1 MSYQWRCRNKKSI
14 DLLINRREIR
24 IIKKETIIRVKNI
37 KKSLYWRIE
46 ARSKVRNKTKQTLI
60 TLKQIRIK
68 K

>member
-37 KKSLYWRIE
+37 KKGLYWRIE